1 MQNFLDQLNDNL
13 IYVSDVEDGKTL
25 RIYCKVKRL
34 DYYIRGYKTRVLK
47 DINFGNKFVIL
58 SIKLPIYYKDK
69 NKKESFV
76 HPLSCCDFKSRKTKR
91 LEEYIIDNI
100 KESSA
105 IGLERTIKKH
115 ICDLSDSS
123 ILRILK
129 KNQVYIS
136 TMKNTKK
143 SE

>member
-76 HPLSCCDFKSRKTKR
+76 HPLSCCDFRSRKTKR
-91 LEEYIIDNI
+91 LEEYIIDRGFNSVDEW
-100 KESSA
+100 KNYC
-105 IGLERTIKKH
+105 K
-115 ICDLSDSS
+115 DQ
-123 ILRILK
+123 ILK
-129 KNQVYIS
+129 SSNNGR
-136 TMKNTKK
+136 TM
-143 SE
+143 

>member
-69 NKKESFV
+69 NKKES
-76 HPLSCCDFKSRKTKR
+76 L
-91 LEEYIIDNI
+91 
-100 KESSA
+100 
-105 IGLERTIKKH
+105 
-115 ICDLSDSS
+115 
-123 ILRILK
+123 
-129 KNQVYIS
+129 
-136 TMKNTKK
+136 
-143 SE
+143 